1 MAITYS
7 ALITKIRNYT
17 EVDSNV
23 LTDAIVDDF
32 ILDAESKIYRA
43 VDGDYNRKFVT
54 ATFQANNRY
63 LLLPTDLQVVRSI
76 QHISSGG
83 ERTFL
88 EKRDV
93 SFISEFNPTEATG
106 TPKYYAMWQKT
117 DGNQYALVA
126 PTPSSADTAQLNY
139 IKYPEHLFSSN
150 DAATVPNKR
159 TSTYLSTKAPDLL
172 FLGTMVEALT
182 FLKSP
187 DTLYNTYQN
196 RYNQE
201 IQAFGLEQ
209 MGRRRRG
216 EYTDGVPR
224 VSVGSPS
231 P

>member
-93 SFISEFNPTEATG
+93 SFIS
-106 TPKYYAMWQKT
+106 
-117 DGNQYALVA
+117 
-126 PTPSSADTAQLNY
+126 
-139 IKYPEHLFSSN
+139 
-150 DAATVPNKR
+150 
-159 TSTYLSTKAPDLL
+159 
-172 FLGTMVEALT
+172 
-182 FLKSP
+182 
-187 DTLYNTYQN
+187 
-196 RYNQE
+196 
-201 IQAFGLEQ
+201 
-209 MGRRRRG
+209 
-216 EYTDGVPR
+216 
-224 VSVGSPS
+224 
-231 P
+231 